1 MSVALGDGS
10 DPERLSAAFL
20 EAELVRARRGIYTPP
35 LYVAALI
42 EELTKLRGEA
52 SRRGPC
58 AACPFA
64 GCDCQWQGG
73 K

>member
-1 MSVALGDGS
+1 MVTDD
-10 DPERLSAAFL
+10 DPLTSAQLLAVRGRY
-20 EAELVRARRGIYTPP
+20 APPRHVVKLVD
-35 LYVAALI
+35 
-42 EELTKLRGEA
+42 ELTKLRVEA
-52 SRRGPC
+52 ARRGPC